1 MAASGR
7 AGRRIRVLPVYT
19 PGGGQG
25 CDLIAPVGGTGRGY
39 LQGMLMF
46 SADKMIKQRLR
57 NLEQH
62 LRKENPVL
70 VEAVQ
75 SYRHL
80 DQVGRSMGLLN
91 AEQSFATQIS
101 WWPMISVLGT
111 FSAGKSTFINH
122 YLGHSLQDT
131 GNQAV
136 DDKFTV
142 VCFGGD
148 HGTRALPGTALD
160 ADLRFPFYQ
169 ISNELEKVAEGE
181 GRRVDTYLQLKTS
194 PSEKLR
200 GRIIIDSPGFDAD
213 SQRTATLRLTDHI
226 IDLSDL
232 VLVFFDARHPEP
244 GAMRDTLAHLVGDTI
259 HRPDA
264 TKFVFILNQMDTTA
278 RDDNP
283 EEVVGSWQRALAQEG
298 LTAGRF
304 YCIYSPEVAVTIEK
318 EALRQRYESKRDHDL
333 EEIHQRIQG
342 VGVERAYRITGTL
355 EKTAHYIEEKLVPRI
370 ESLKTRWRNL
380 VFWADGLLAG
390 GFLLAAVLVTGW
402 LGFRDGFKWQTPG
415 WWTGSG
421 SNIAWTIIFCL
432 LAAVVLVYLH
442 FRARKFAARRILG
455 KLEKQFGHGIE
466 LERIRSAFIFNTR
479 PWHSIFSTSP
489 VGWGSRNRKRLKR
502 VIDEANQHVQT
513 LNDTFTDPSGEQLTQ
528 ETMTPPLPVVA
539 PIIQETAATDTPD
552 QPDQDRQVP

>member
-1 MAASGR
+1 
-7 AGRRIRVLPVYT
+7 
-19 PGGGQG
+19 
-25 CDLIAPVGGTGRGY
+25 
-39 LQGMLMF
+39 MF
-46 SADKMIKQRLR
+46 SAGKTIKHRLK

-62 LRKENPVL
+62 LKKENPVL

-75 SYRHL
+75 SYRQL
-80 DQVGRSMGLLN
+80 DRVGHAMGILN
-91 AEQSFATQIS
+91 ADQSFATQIS

-122 YLGHSLQDT
+122 YLGQSLQDN

-148 HGTRALPGTALD
+148 HGTKALPGSALD
-160 ADLRFPFYQ
+160 ADPRFPFYQ
-169 ISNELEKVAEGE
+169 ISNELEKVALGE

-200 GRIIIDSPGFDAD
+200 GRIMIDSPGFDAD

-244 GAMRDTLAHLVGDTI
+244 GAMRDTLAHLVGETI

-283 EEVVGSWQRALAQEG
+283 EEVVGAWQRALAQEG

-304 YCIYSPEVAVTIEK
+304 YCIYNPEAAVTINDD
-318 EALRQRYESKRDHDL
+318 ALRRRYESKRDHDL

-342 VGVERAYRITGTL
+342 VGVERAYRITGAL
-355 EKTAHYIEEKLVPRI
+355 EKTAHYIEEKLVPQI
-370 ESLKTRWRNL
+370 ESLKTRWRKL
-380 VFWADGLLAG
+380 VYMADAM
-390 GFLLAAVLVTGW
+390 FAFIYLLAAGFLMQA
-402 LGFRDGFKWQTPG
+402 LGFMDGFKPVKPD
-415 WWTGSG
+415 WWEGS
-421 SNIAWTIIFCL
+421 SNNIAWTLIFAV
-432 LAAVVLVYLH
+432 LAAGSFLYLH
-442 FRARKFAARRILG
+442 FKARKIAARRISSQMDG
-455 KLEKQFGHGIE
+455 QFAPGLE
-466 LERIRSAFIFNTR
+466 LDRVRNAFLHNTR
-479 PWHSIFSTSP
+479 PWHSFFRKSP
-489 VGWGSRNRKRLKR
+489 VGWGNRSYQRLQR
-502 VIDEANQHVQT
+502 VIDAANHYVQR
-513 LNDTFTDPSGEQLTQ
+513 LNDTFTDPSGDQSISQ
-528 ETMTPPLPVVA
+528 KPSPSLPVVA
-539 PIIQETAATDTPD
+539 PVSKDVTAAEAAGQSAPD
-552 QPDQDRQVP
+552 RHIT